1 MLLNNIELDVKTR
14 CIEESKT
21 QAKIAEELETTPGY
35 ISMIVNSK
43 EQIVNKTFLGMMES
57 LGYDVEL
64 TYKRKSEEAIAR

>member
-35 ISMIVNSK
+35 ISRIVNSK
-43 EQIVNKTFLGMMES
+43 EQIINKTFLGIMDK

-64 TYKRKSEEAIAR
+64 TYVKKDDQ